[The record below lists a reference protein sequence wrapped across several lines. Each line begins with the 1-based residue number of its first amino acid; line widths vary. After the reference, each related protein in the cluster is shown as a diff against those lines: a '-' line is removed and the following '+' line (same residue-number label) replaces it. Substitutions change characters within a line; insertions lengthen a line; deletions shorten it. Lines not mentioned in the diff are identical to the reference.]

1 MARGHQKIQSQQ
13 KAQEK
18 AAKIKK
24 QEGHSASD
32 QKKSAAAALKAS
44 CAVCKVNFSFHPY
57 SVQLSR
63 ELRYPPPQNFE
74 IVRIAF
80 CYLINTSI
88 FFF

>member
-24 QEGHSASD
+24 QEGHSAAD

-44 CAVCKVNFSFHPY
+44 CAVCKVNKKSGICSSHLVPD
-57 SVQLSR
+57 R
-63 ELRYPPPQNFE
+63 
-74 IVRIAF
+74 
-80 CYLINTSI
+80 
-88 FFF
+88 